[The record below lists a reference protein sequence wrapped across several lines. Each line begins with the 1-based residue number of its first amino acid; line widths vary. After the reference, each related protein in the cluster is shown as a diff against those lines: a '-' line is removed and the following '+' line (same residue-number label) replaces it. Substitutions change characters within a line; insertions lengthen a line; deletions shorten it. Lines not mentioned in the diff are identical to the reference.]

1 MERVATDTGKRSA
14 GRPPRV
20 TRDQVVEA
28 ACAIGLESVD
38 MGSVARKLGVGV
50 ATLYGHVDSREHL
63 VGLAAKKLAARHGI
77 SDVGQDW
84 QEAIREHARR
94 SFAVYR
100 QNPRLI
106 VELMD
111 GSLGDLADSEHS
123 DALLAILIARGL
135 PPREALA
142 FFLETN
148 QIVIGAAVGATYL
161 DRVASADGDLRA
173 KSVAR
178 GFRAL
183 VACLDATDVSA
194 TAGDYAP
201 GLERLIAVQDRRMAA

>member
-1 MERVATDTGKRSA
+1 METGKRSA

-28 ACAIGLESVD
+28 ACAIGLESVA

-63 VGLAAKKLAARHGI
+63 VGLAAKRLASRHGI
-77 SDVGQDW
+77 ADVGQDW
-84 QEAIREHARR
+84 QDAIREHARR

-100 QNPRLI
+100 DNPRLI
-106 VELMD
+106 VQLID

-142 FFLETN
+142 LFLETN
-148 QIVIGAAVGATYL
+148 QIVIGAAVGAAYIE
-161 DRVASADGDLRA
+161 RVAHADGGLLD
-173 KSVAR
+173 KSMAR
-178 GFRAL
+178 GLDAL
-183 VACLDATDVSA
+183 AACLEATDLS
-194 TAGDYAP
+194 TPAGDYVP
-201 GLERLIAVQDRRMAA
+201 GLERLIAVQDGRTTE